1 MALTW
6 DDITSKTNKH
16 IVPRLVDNIYKSSP
30 VFTRLRTRNAE
41 RFEGGTSIRHPIA
54 FAELNGGPFQ
64 RGGTFNISYV
74 QTDTAL
80 EVNIKYYYVNVTL
93 FGTDAVLARGPEAA
107 MNYVESKMVNASG
120 KMAKLLATAMYQDG
134 TGTNSS
140 TLDLDGFDQALD
152 NGNTYA
158 SYGGIT
164 RSDLGVANGT
174 NNQGI
179 NAYVTSLNPFTMQGL
194 DVAYGS
200 SWFGNEHVDLIA
212 TTQTIWTIIQNKIL
226 PQQRFLEESSDV
238 AKIGFQSMRWKGASI
253 VVDQYCPSGYIF
265 GLNTKYIQF
274 WISTL
279 PKYQFGFTG
288 FKEAQNTD
296 DVAGQYL
303 FAGNI
308 LVPAPRLMFK
318 LTGVL
323 S

>member
-1 MALTW
+1 M
-6 DDITSKTNKH
+6 
-16 IVPRLVDNIYKSSP
+16 YKSSP

-54 FAELNGGPFQ
+54 FAELNGGAFQ

-80 EVNIKYYYVNVTL
+80 EVVPKYYYVNVTL
-93 FGTDAVLARGPEAA
+93 FGTDNVLARGPEAA

-120 KMAKLLATAMYQDG
+120 KMAKNLGTDIFLDG
-134 TGTNSS
+134 TGTNSG
-140 TLDLDGFDQALD
+140 TINLDGFQQALD
-152 NGNTYA
+152 NGNIHA

-164 RSDLGVANGT
+164 RTDLGVAPGT
-174 NNQGI
+174 NNAGI
-179 NAYVTSLNPFTMQGL
+179 NAYVDSSTTAFTMAALQT
-194 DVAYGS
+194 AYGGA
-200 SWFGNEHVDLIA
+200 WFGNEHVDLIV
-212 TTQTIWTIIQNKIL
+212 TTQAIWNIIWNKIL
-226 PQQRFLEESSDV
+226 PQQRFMEESTDV
-238 AKIGFQSMRWKGASI
+238 AKIGFQSMRWNGASI
-253 VVDQYCPSGYIF
+253 CVDQYCPAASIW

-303 FAGNI
+303 FAGNLLI
-308 LVPAPRLMFK
+308 PAPRLFFQFSAI
-318 LTGVL
+318 T

>member
-1 MALTW
+1 
-6 DDITSKTNKH
+6 
-16 IVPRLVDNIYKSSP
+16 VYKSSP

-54 FAELNGGPFQ
+54 FAELNGGAFQ

-80 EVNIKYYYVNVTL
+80 EVVPKYYYVNVTL
-93 FGTDAVLARGPEAA
+93 FGTDNVLARGPEAA

-120 KMAKLLATAMYQDG
+120 KMAKNLGTDIFLDG
-134 TGTNSS
+134 TGTNSG
-140 TLDLDGFDQALD
+140 TINLDGFQQALD
-152 NGNTYA
+152 NGNIHA

-164 RSDLGVANGT
+164 RTDLGVAPGT
-174 NNQGI
+174 NNAGI
-179 NAYVTSLNPFTMQGL
+179 NAYVDSSTTAFTMAALQT
-194 DVAYGS
+194 AYGGA
-200 SWFGNEHVDLIA
+200 WFGNEHVDLIV
-212 TTQTIWTIIQNKIL
+212 TTQAIWNIIWNKIL
-226 PQQRFLEESSDV
+226 PQQRFMEESTDV
-238 AKIGFQSMRWKGASI
+238 AKIGFQSMRWNGASI
-253 VVDQYCPSGYIF
+253 CVDQYCPAASIW

-303 FAGNI
+303 FAGNLLI
-308 LVPAPRLMFK
+308 PAPRLFFQFSAI
-318 LTGVL
+318 T